1 MNEHIIEIGSLILGL
16 LMYFAGLAIWPI
28 QACVRRRWDVRSKA
42 LATVCGL
49 HLLVLLAL
57 NAITDAKLGA
67 DAHHAWWMFV
77 LLNLC
82 SCFASIIC
90 WVAASEVDARRL
102 RSRTG

>member
-1 MNEHIIEIGSLILGL
+1 MNEHILEAGALILGL

-42 LATVCGL
+42 LAIVCGL
-49 HLLVLLAL
+49 HLGVLLAFT
-57 NAITDAKLGA
+57 AITDAKFGS

-82 SCFASIIC
+82 SSFASLFC
-90 WVAASEVDARRL
+90 WLAASEVDARKL
-102 RSRTG
+102 RNRTG